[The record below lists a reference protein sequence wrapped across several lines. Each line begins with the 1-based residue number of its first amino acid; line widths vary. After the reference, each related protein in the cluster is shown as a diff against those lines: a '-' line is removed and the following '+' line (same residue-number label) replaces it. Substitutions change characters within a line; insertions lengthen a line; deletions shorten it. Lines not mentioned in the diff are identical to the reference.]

1 MISNVIL
8 VVNMTIN
15 MQKITTAQQVEDFLD
30 QYDDFLFDCDGVIWK
45 GNHLLPSV
53 VETLDLLRSRNKR
66 LIFVTNNSTK
76 SRKAYTKKFAQFGL
90 VVSEEEIFGSSYSS
104 AVYLQ
109 KVVKFPKDKK
119 VLVLGEKGIEEE
131 LEGVGIQY
139 VGGTDPSFRV
149 DVDSGVLDELEYDPS
164 IGAVLVGLDLHVNYY
179 KISKAMMQLT
189 NKDTLFL
196 ATNIDSTYPSHG
208 RLLPGA
214 GTIVGTVITCTGR
227 EPVALGKPSSAMMDC
242 IKAKFEF
249 DPARTCMVGD
259 RLNTDIMFG
268 TQGGLGTLMVLTGI
282 DSEETI
288 LSDSPLVRPK
298 YYIDKLGSL
307 YELLN

>member
-1 MISNVIL
+1 
-8 VVNMTIN
+8 
-15 MQKITTAQQVEDFLD
+15 
-30 QYDDFLFDCDGVIWK
+30 
-45 GNHLLPSV
+45 LLQSV
-53 VETLDLLRSRNKR
+53 VKTLDLLRSRNKR

-179 KISKAMMQLT
+179 KISKAMTQLT

-249 DPARTCMVGD
+249 DPARACMVGD